1 MKKHI
6 HSIIAVMLL
15 VCLVIPTGAAT
26 AAASSTTAA
35 GRSASIV
42 TLPGSGIEPRIFTAS
57 RVITDDTPVENLIKE
72 ANASG
77 NVLAMVNGAYFNA
90 YYDKGAATTFPD
102 NCPNTWNALV
112 SGGKVLRSGDGVTLG
127 YTKDGKWLIDIVAI
141 NKTLIR
147 DDGREYAVW
156 GVNSYSNDKG
166 AIVIYTPEM
175 GLPVPVLEDSVV
187 FTIKNGVIESK
198 KSGLTQVVVQA
209 GTEVAVF
216 GSAAYENGAKWGN
229 QLEIGMKV
237 TMPNVFKP
245 SKQSMAAEWEK
256 LTFCVTVGPYLLR
269 DGVDVSGDTALNKDF
284 QSDTH
289 RGSAQRTFIGI
300 TKDNQLII
308 GAAVTTHADAA
319 ATLKARGCVDAMA
332 LDGGA
337 SSFLYENGK
346 TLQSAGREL
355 NNIIAFMGTK
365 AVAPATQNATPA
377 SNQPVAV
384 PAASTVYVNGAVK
397 VFEAYSINGSSY
409 FKLRDLAYVLNG
421 TDKQFSVGYDGKT
434 QSITLTSGKAY
445 TIVGGEMDG
454 VATAAKA
461 ATAELSKTA
470 VIKDGNALDL
480 TVYSIGG
487 NTFFK
492 LRDLMGVIDVN
503 VGYDNVNKAITLDTS
518 KGYSGG

>member
-6 HSIIAVMLL
+6 YLIIAVMLF
-15 VCLVIPTGAAT
+15 VCLVIPTGEAT
-26 AAASSTTAA
+26 AAAASSTTTA

-42 TLPGSGIEPRIFTAS
+42 TLPGNGIEPRIFTAS
-57 RVITDDTPVENLIKE
+57 GVITDDTPVENLIRE
-72 ANASG
+72 ANTKG

-90 YYDKGAATTFPD
+90 YYDKGAAISFPD

-127 YTKDGKWLIDIVAI
+127 YTKDGKWLIDTVAI
-141 NKTLIR
+141 NKKLIR

-156 GVNSYSNDKG
+156 GVNSYTDNKG
-166 AIVIYTPEM
+166 SIVIYTPEM
-175 GLPVPVLEDSVV
+175 GLPVPVLKDSVV
-187 FTIKNGVIESK
+187 FTIKNGTIESK

-216 GSAAYENGAKWGN
+216 GSAAYENGERWGN

-256 LTFCVTVGPYLLR
+256 VTFCVTVGPYLLR

-337 SSFLYENGK
+337 SSFLYGNGK

-355 NNIIAFMGTK
+355 NNIIAFMGTTT
-365 AVAPATQNATPA
+365 AAPATQNTTPVSDRPIATPA
-377 SNQPVAV
+377 V
-384 PAASTVYVNGAVK
+384 STVYVNGVSKA
-397 VFEAYSINGSSY
+397 FEAYSINGNNY
-409 FKLRDLAYVLNG
+409 FKLRDLAYILNG

-434 QSITLTSGKAY
+434 RSITLTSGKAY
-445 TIVGGEMDG
+445 TVVGGEMEG

-461 ATAELSKTA
+461 ATAALAQTA
-470 VIKDGNALDL
+470 IIKDGKTLDL

-492 LRDLMGVIDVN
+492 LRDLMGVIDVY

-518 KGYSGG
+518 KGYSG